1 MKALI
6 AATLFACTTL
16 APWHA
21 GPDDGSLNNGA
32 FVAMINGRTF
42 KLRDDQLFRGLLVTK
57 SPSMDGRTPARTVI
71 STVFNG
77 PTYSTDAGKEF
88 NESISVEIDYH
99 ADKTGPYDAFA
110 FAMQY
115 ESTNYFML
123 RENCKLNVTQFA
135 WEEDKKHFRLSADFD
150 CKMRS
155 WGYPGDGSQDVA
167 LKGRMSNVRIT
178 VPSWLVQKN

>member
-1 MKALI
+1 MKTLLI
-6 AATLFACTTL
+6 AAFLTCTTL
-16 APWHA
+16 APWHV
-21 GPDDGSLNNGA
+21 GPDDGITNNGA
-32 FVAMINGRTF
+32 FVASINGKSF

-71 STVFNG
+71 STSFNG
-77 PTYSTDAGKEF
+77 PTYTTAAGREF
-88 NESISVEIDYH
+88 SENITVEVDYH
-99 ADKTGPYDAFA
+99 GEKTGPYDAFA

-115 ESTNYFML
+115 ESTNYYML

-155 WGYPGDGSQDVA
+155 WGYPGDGQPDVS
-167 LKGRMSNVRIT
+167 LKGKMANVRIT
-178 VPSWLVQKN
+178 VPSWLAQKN